1 MLDVFFCTVRRWC
14 LVLSESRRPGTG
26 SRAAGCLS
34 VNLKGYPQHV
44 KNPHPL
50 LEATA
55 EAGVMPTHSQVT

>member
-26 SRAAGCLS
+26 SRAAGCS
-34 VNLKGYPQHV
+34 FVNLKGYPQHV
-44 KNPHPL
+44 KNPHTL

-55 EAGVMPTHSQVT
+55 EAGVMPTHFQVM